1 MEGGRGG
8 EKKKLLSP
16 PPPPSFL
23 FFCSR
28 PNFPPELA
36 RKHLL
41 CRLVPFWFLKLPTI
55 DCLVCQCL
63 MTYCYLQPCCVVVF
77 LVVDFNGLVFLIL
90 LFV

>member
-1 MEGGRGG
+1 MEQGRGG

-28 PNFPPELA
+28 PNFFPELA

-41 CRLVPFWFLKLPTI
+41 CRLVPFLFLKLPTI
-55 DCLVCQCL
+55 DCLVSQCP
-63 MTYCYLQPCCVVVF
+63 MTDCYLQPCCVVIF
-77 LVVDFNGLVFLIL
+77 LVVDFNGLVFYTL